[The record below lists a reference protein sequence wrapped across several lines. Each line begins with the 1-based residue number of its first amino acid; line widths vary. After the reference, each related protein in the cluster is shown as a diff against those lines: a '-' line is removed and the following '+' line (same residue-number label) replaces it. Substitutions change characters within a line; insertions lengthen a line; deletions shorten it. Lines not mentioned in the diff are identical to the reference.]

1 MIDKVIEVEEI
12 PKSPQVGAT
21 FLIRGNGISN
31 YTHGFFKYPCKYIPH
46 VPRWFLN
53 EYGDSKTKKHGV
65 LDPFVG
71 SGTTLVESSLLGYPS
86 YGIDIDPLSCLLS
99 KVKTT
104 KFSKGDIE
112 LLKSIAE
119 EFKIRLEKNA
129 ISESTVSRYKPNYT
143 MLDYWFSQDA
153 INNLSKIKYH
163 IDYFYKKTNSKRIR
177 NFLMIVFASIIRR
190 ASLAEE
196 QSPKPYISKKIKKR
210 VIKADKL
217 FISVLDKYIKA
228 LTDFSDSTKLSSAKL
243 IGYEARN
250 INKNSIRNGQV
261 HLAMTSPPYI
271 NAFDYVR
278 SLKLENIWLDLVE
291 ENKLSDFYDKQVG
304 TEKISSDRYNENYPA
319 TGYLSLDKKLREI
332 YKIDKKRSY
341 VVADFFESMKSNLG
355 EIRKILIPGGFYC
368 IVVGDSRIRNVEI
381 PTSQYLIDI
390 AKSLNYKLINN
401 FSYIIRNRYLRIPRK
416 GRGGFIPK
424 DYIIV
429 LKK

>member
-1 MIDKVIEVEEI
+1 MVNKIIEIEEI
-12 PKSPQVGAT
+12 PKKPQAGTT
-21 FLIRGNGISN
+21 FLIRGNGMSD

-46 VPRWFLN
+46 IPRWFLN
-53 EYGDSKTKKHGV
+53 EYGNSDTEKFGI

-71 SGTTLVESSLLGYPS
+71 SGTTLVESSLIGYPS

-104 KFSKGDIE
+104 KFNKKEIK
-112 LLKSIAE
+112 LLEDVVKV
-119 EFKIRLEKNA
+119 FKERLRKDV
-129 ISESTVSRYKPNYT
+129 ISDSGILKYQPDYS
-143 MLDYWFSQDA
+143 MLDYWFSKDA
-153 INNLSKIKYH
+153 IKNLSKIKYH
-163 IDYFYKKTNSKRIR
+163 IDYFYKKTKSKRIR
-177 NFLMIVFASIIRR
+177 DFLLIAFASIIRR

-210 VIKADKL
+210 VVEADKL
-217 FISVLDKYIKA
+217 FISVLEKYVKA
-228 LTDFSDSTKLSSAKL
+228 LKDFSEDTKISSAKL

-250 INKNSIRNGQV
+250 INKKSIKNGSV

-278 SLKLENIWLDLVE
+278 SLKLENIWLNLVKE
-291 ENKLSDFYDKQVG
+291 DGLSDFYDKQVG
-304 TEKISSDRYNENYPA
+304 TEKISSDRYNKEYPI
-319 TGYLSLDKKLREI
+319 TGYLLLDDKLKKI
-332 YKIDKKRSY
+332 YQIDKKRSY
-341 VVADFFESMKSNLG
+341 VVADFFLSMKRNLE
-355 EIRKILIPGGFYC
+355 EIRKALIPGGYYC
-368 IVVGDSRIRNVEI
+368 IVVGNSQIRKVEI

-401 FSYIIRNRYLRIPRK
+401 FSYIIRNRYLRIPRQ

-429 LKK
+429 FKK